1 VPRYIQ
7 FIGHSIE
14 ICIQLAL
21 ERRLV
26 HNANAGIQCVLKVRW
41 IVTISRALGRTGL
54 ETMNTPDVYLQAV
67 SRSGSGTRF
76 VESPL
81 DNFNLLVISAVKC
94 CAKRRKPL
102 LPVMLSTHSIPD
114 CEHRERHDLGPI
126 HKLLSAFGPVSR
138 ENCYRGTP
146 N

>member
-7 FIGHSIE
+7 FVEHSVE

-26 HNANAGIQCVLKVRW
+26 YNAHAGIQCVLEVRW
-41 IVTISRALGRTGL
+41 IVTISRALERTGL
-54 ETMNTPDVYLQAV
+54 GTIDIPDVYFQAV

-81 DNFNLLVISAVKC
+81 DSFNLLVISAVKC
-94 CAKRRKPL
+94 
-102 LPVMLSTHSIPD
+102 
-114 CEHRERHDLGPI
+114 
-126 HKLLSAFGPVSR
+126 
-138 ENCYRGTP
+138 
-146 N
+146 